1 MYMLTKEKVNEAV
14 EEIRKAVNPDE
25 IYLFGSYVSGR
36 AEENSDLDICIIKNE
51 VKDKHELLLKA
62 KKGLMNIGIPIDIL
76 LFNKDIFARRQNI
89 WGSVQYEIFH
99 KGRKV
104 YGR

>member
-1 MYMLTKEKVNEAV
+1 MVTKEKAD
-14 EEIRKAVNPDE
+14 KAVDEIKKAVDPDE
-25 IYLFGSYVSGR
+25 IYLFGSYVSGQVK
-36 AEENSDLDICIIKNE
+36 ENSDLDICIIKDN
-51 VKDKHELLLKA
+51 VKDKHQLLLKA
-62 KKGLMNIGIPIDIL
+62 KKGLMNIGMPIDIL
-76 LFNKDIFARRQNI
+76 LFNKEGFAKRQNI

>member
-1 MYMLTKEKVNEAV
+1 MLTKEKAD
-14 EEIRKAVNPDE
+14 KAVDEIKKAIDPDE
-25 IYLFGSYVSGR
+25 IYLFGSYISGQ
-36 AEENSDLDICIIKNE
+36 AKENSDLDICIIKDN
-51 VKDKHELLLKA
+51 VKDKHQLLLKA
-62 KKGLMNIGIPIDIL
+62 KKGLMNIGMPIDML
-76 LFNKDIFARRQNI
+76 LFNKESFVRRQNI

>member
-1 MYMLTKEKVNEAV
+1 MVTKEKADKAV
-14 EEIRKAVNPDE
+14 EEIRKAIDPDE
-25 IYLFGSYVSGR
+25 IYLFGSYVSGQGK
-36 AEENSDLDICIIKNE
+36 ENSDLDVCIIKDD
-51 VKDKHELLLKA
+51 VKDKHQLLLKA
-62 KKGLMNIGIPIDIL
+62 KRGLMNIGMPIDML
-76 LFNKDIFARRQNI
+76 LFNKEGFARRQNI

>member
-1 MYMLTKEKVNEAV
+1 MVTKEKAD
-14 EEIRKAVNPDE
+14 KAVDEIKKAIDPDE
-25 IYLFGSYVSGR
+25 IYLFGSYVSGQTK
-36 AEENSDLDICIIKNE
+36 ENSDLDICIIKDD
-51 VKDKHELLLKA
+51 VKDKHQLLLKA
-62 KKGLMNIGIPIDIL
+62 KRGLINIGMPIDML
-76 LFNKDIFARRQNI
+76 LFSKEAFVRRQNV